1 MKTIYLKTRHLQE
14 RQSGVALVAA
24 LVIMLVLTILGIT
37 VMNMTSLEEKMAFNT
52 QDRYHARYLAES
64 AALII
69 AHDNNL
75 PSPEEA
81 GVSKSVE
88 FTLSQSG
95 GTGGT
100 IPGLKEGTAQIFF
113 IQQTPSVNLSS
124 NSNNMRFSSG
134 SGTDDP
140 FVFQIAASAT
150 TNAGTNARLKSGFY
164 FDPPPSSNQ
173 N

>member
-1 MKTIYLKTRHLQE
+1 MKTAFLKNGRIQE
-14 RQSGVALVAA
+14 RQRGVALVAA
-24 LVIMLVLTILGIT
+24 LVIMLVLTILGVT

-64 AALII
+64 AALMV
-69 AHDNNL
+69 ALDSRL

-81 GVSKSVE
+81 GVSKSE
-88 FTLSQSG
+88 KFTLSQSG

-100 IPGLKEGTAQIFF
+100 IPGLKEGTAQIVFV
-113 IQQTPSVNLSS
+113 QQTPSINLSS
-124 NSNNMRFSSG
+124 NSDNMRYSSG
-134 SGTDDP
+134 SGSDDP

-150 TNAGTNARLKSGFY
+150 TNAGSTARLKSGFY